1 MSYFHEEKNE
11 KWSVMCKTFFL
22 KSNLCSEA
30 RCALSP
36 RRKYSRRRNNNREDS
51 SWPSQVHRKFFKTI
65 GALTTVFSLLA
76 TLDATKKVALWTKR
90 IEVVGMF
97 ERMFPCFNRHFD
109 ENLKDEKNLKAFWK
123 ARS

>member
-1 MSYFHEEKNE
+1 
-11 KWSVMCKTFFL
+11 MCKIQDSFFL

-36 RRKYSRRRNNNREDS
+36 RRKYSLTIGKTAHGH
-51 SWPSQVHRKFFKTI
+51 QKLVKTI

-76 TLDATKKVALWTKR
+76 TLHATKKVALWTKR

-97 ERMFPCFNRHFD
+97 ERMFPCCNRHFD
-109 ENLKDEKNLKAFWK
+109 ENLNDEKNLKAFWK